1 MYSQL
6 DNELHRIISMSI
18 CIHINDNLVPER
30 YILDT
35 QELFLNVKRK
45 DLVYFLCH
53 QAGLYHYSYSIAPVF
68 SHFFTSQL

>member
-35 QELFLNVKRK
+35 QELFLNV
-45 DLVYFLCH
+45 
-53 QAGLYHYSYSIAPVF
+53 
-68 SHFFTSQL
+68 